1 MRHPHG
7 DRSGRRTNRLSPFHS
22 WTVATKAIPRLV
34 LLSLA
39 FVSSPRAGAQTP
51 VEPPRTIRVVMDNA
65 YPPYVF
71 QSDDGKLQ
79 GRLID
84 QWQAWEQQTGIKV
97 EIHAMD
103 WGEAVRRMRAG
114 EFDVIDCIV
123 ETPERRNDFDFT
135 PAYATVE
142 ASIFFRDD
150 ISGITDLASLKGF
163 PVGVKA
169 GDQHIDRLKENGV
182 TTVIPFRSNDEIIE
196 AAKRHRINVFVVD
209 APSALYLLNKLGIEG
224 AFRHSVPFAR
234 DQLRRAVRKGDLAL
248 LRTVAEGFAAIEPDA
263 LRQIDER
270 WSGRTMYRA
279 YRRYLTYG
287 AYAAAAALLLI
298 AGLVAWNRL
307 LSRRILQRTAAL
319 GESEQRFRHI
329 AEQLDASVSQLHAL
343 AGRLMHAQDDE
354 RRRIAQLLHETTA
367 QDLAALKMHLAR
379 LNRTA
384 NQLSASDRAAL
395 TDSIAL
401 AEQAITEIRT
411 LSYLLHPPFLDEA
424 GLLSALRWYAAGFAQ
439 RSGIK
444 VDLDLP
450 DRFQRPP
457 LDTETALFR
466 IVQEALI
473 NIHRHAGSETAR
485 IRLQGNAETLVL
497 EIEDRGHGIP
507 QAALQH
513 IMRGGGG
520 VGVGIAG
527 MSERIEQLGGTL
539 EITSD
544 EHGTTVRTRLPLV
557 RDAA

>member
-1 MRHPHG
+1 MNCSTPRH
-7 DRSGRRTNRLSPFHS
+7 SFQ
-22 WTVATKAIPRLV
+22 VATNAIPRLV
-34 LLSLA
+34 VVALA
-39 FVSSPRAGAQTP
+39 LGMTGPVAQTAA
-51 VEPPRTIRVVMDNA
+51 EKPRTIRVVMDNA
-65 YPPYVF
+65 YAPYVF

-79 GRLID
+79 GILID
-84 QWQAWEQQTGIKV
+84 QWQAWERTTGIKV

-103 WGEAVRRMRAG
+103 WSDALRRMRAG

-123 ETPERRNDFDFT
+123 ETPERRNAWEFT
-135 PAYATVE
+135 PAYATIE

-150 ISGITDLASLKGF
+150 ISGITDLASLRGF

-169 GDQHIDRLKENGV
+169 GDQHIERLKENGV
-182 TTVIPFRSNDEIIE
+182 TTLIPFHNNDEIIE

-209 APSALYLLNKLGIEG
+209 APSALYLLNKMGIAA

-234 DQLRRAVRKGDLAL
+234 DQLRRAVRKGDAAL
-248 LRTVAEGFAAIEPDA
+248 LRTVSDGFAAIDPDE
-263 LRQIDER
+263 LRQIDEK
-270 WSGRTMYRA
+270 WSGRTLYDGLG
-279 YRRYLTYG
+279 RYLTYAG
-287 AYAAAAALLLI
+287 YAAAAALLLI
-298 AGLVAWNRL
+298 WGLLEWNRA
-307 LSRRILQRTAAL
+307 LSKRILQRTAAL
-319 GESEQRFRHI
+319 GESEQRFRRI
-329 AEQLDASVSQLHAL
+329 AEELDASVNQLRAL

-354 RRRIAQLLHETTA
+354 RRRIAQMLHETTA

-384 NQLSASDRAAL
+384 SPVSATDREAL
-395 TDSIAL
+395 TESIAL

-444 VDLDLP
+444 VDLELP
-450 DRFQRPP
+450 EQFERPP

-466 IVQEALI
+466 IVQESLI

-485 IRLQGNAETLVL
+485 IRLQGDAEALVL
-497 EIEDRGHGIP
+497 EIADRGHGIP
-507 QAALQH
+507 QAALTH
-513 IMRGGGG
+513 IMSGGGG

-527 MSERIEQLGGTL
+527 MHERIEQLGGSL

-544 EHGTTVRTRLPLV
+544 EHGTIVRTRVPLV

>member
-1 MRHPHG
+1 MNCSTPRH
-7 DRSGRRTNRLSPFHS
+7 SFQ
-22 WTVATKAIPRLV
+22 VATNAIPRLV
-34 LLSLA
+34 VVALA
-39 FVSSPRAGAQTP
+39 LGMTGPVAQTAA
-51 VEPPRTIRVVMDNA
+51 EKPRTIRVVMDNA
-65 YPPYVF
+65 YAPYVF

-79 GRLID
+79 GILID
-84 QWQAWEQQTGIKV
+84 QWQAWERTTGIKV

-103 WGEAVRRMRAG
+103 WSDALRRMRAG

-123 ETPERRNDFDFT
+123 ETPERRNAWEFT
-135 PAYATVE
+135 PAYATIE

-150 ISGITDLASLKGF
+150 ISGITDLASLRGF

-169 GDQHIDRLKENGV
+169 GDQHIERLKENGV
-182 TTVIPFRSNDEIIE
+182 TTLIPFHNNDEIIE

-209 APSALYLLNKLGIEG
+209 APSALYLLNKMGIAA

-234 DQLRRAVRKGDLAL
+234 DQLRRAVRKGDAAL
-248 LRTVAEGFAAIEPDA
+248 LRAVSDGFAAIDPDE
-263 LRQIDER
+263 LRQIDEK
-270 WSGRTMYRA
+270 WSGRTLYDGLG
-279 YRRYLTYG
+279 RYLTYAG
-287 AYAAAAALLLI
+287 YAAAAALLLI
-298 AGLVAWNRL
+298 WGLLEWNRA
-307 LSRRILQRTAAL
+307 LSKRILQRTAAL
-319 GESEQRFRHI
+319 GESEQRFRRI
-329 AEQLDASVSQLHAL
+329 AEELDASVNQLRAL

-354 RRRIAQLLHETTA
+354 RRRIAQMLHETTA

-384 NQLSASDRAAL
+384 SPVSATDREAL
-395 TDSIAL
+395 TESIAL

-444 VDLDLP
+444 VDLELP
-450 DRFQRPP
+450 EQFERPP

-466 IVQEALI
+466 IVQESLI

-485 IRLQGNAETLVL
+485 IRLQGDAEALVL
-497 EIEDRGHGIP
+497 EIADRGHGIP
-507 QAALQH
+507 QAALTH
-513 IMRGGGG
+513 IMSGGGG

-527 MSERIEQLGGTL
+527 MHERIEQLGGSL

-544 EHGTTVRTRLPLV
+544 EHGTIVRTRVPLV

>member
-1 MRHPHG
+1 MNCSTPRH
-7 DRSGRRTNRLSPFHS
+7 SFQ
-22 WTVATKAIPRLV
+22 VATNAIPRLV
-34 LLSLA
+34 VVALA
-39 FVSSPRAGAQTP
+39 LGMTGAVAQTAA
-51 VEPPRTIRVVMDNA
+51 EKPRTIRVVMDNA
-65 YPPYVF
+65 YAPYVF

-79 GRLID
+79 GIVID
-84 QWQAWEQQTGIKV
+84 QWQAWERKTGIKV

-123 ETPERRNDFDFT
+123 ETPERRNALDFT
-135 PAYATVE
+135 PAYATIE

-150 ISGITDLASLKGF
+150 ISGITDLASLRGF

-169 GDQHIDRLKENGV
+169 GDQHIERLKENGV
-182 TTVIPFRSNDEIIE
+182 TTLIPFHNNDEIIE

-209 APSALYLLNKLGIEG
+209 APSALYLLNKMGIEG

-234 DQLRRAVRKGDLAL
+234 DQLRRAVRKGDAAL
-248 LRTVAEGFAAIEPDA
+248 LRTVSDGFAAIDPDE
-263 LRQIDER
+263 LRQIDEQ
-270 WSGRTMYRA
+270 WSGRTLYDGVG
-279 YRRYLTYG
+279 RYLTYAG
-287 AYAAAAALLLI
+287 YAAAAALLLI
-298 AGLVAWNRL
+298 WGLLEWNRA
-307 LSRRILQRTAAL
+307 LSKRILQRTAAL
-319 GESEQRFRHI
+319 GESEQRFRRI
-329 AEQLDASVSQLHAL
+329 AEELDASVNQLRAL

-354 RRRIAQLLHETTA
+354 RRRIAQMLHETTA

-384 NQLSASDRAAL
+384 SPLRATDREAL
-395 TDSIAL
+395 TESIAL

-424 GLLSALRWYAAGFAQ
+424 GLVSALRWYAAGFAQ

-444 VDLDLP
+444 VDLELP
-450 DRFQRPP
+450 EQFERPA

-466 IVQEALI
+466 IVQESLI

-485 IRLQGNAETLVL
+485 IRLQGDAEALVL
-497 EIEDRGHGIP
+497 EIADRGHGIP
-507 QAALQH
+507 QAALTH
-513 IMRGGGG
+513 IMSGGGG

-527 MSERIEQLGGTL
+527 MHERIEQLGGSL

-544 EHGTTVRTRLPLV
+544 EHGTIVRTRVPLV